1 MSAGKVAA
9 ELGTVDR
16 DAGRRYPGVRV
27 GRFAKQEVVENM
39 NQMGMGIS
47 MDFTN
52 WGQKPSVVEDIACAN
67 PHTKWRGFSC
77 ETHWT
82 KLWIVQLATFD
93 QRMVARLW
101 GDYHILL
108 TMKLV
113 RNNKSAYLLIS
124 GFLWCLTIKLW
135 GLLGKS
141 LRHHGENMGK
151 NMGIRWGGYLI

>member
-1 MSAGKVAA
+1 
-9 ELGTVDR
+9 
-16 DAGRRYPGVRV
+16 
-27 GRFAKQEVVENM
+27 
-39 NQMGMGIS
+39 MGMGIS

-67 PHTKWRGFSC
+67 PHTKWRVFGC

-93 QRMVARLW
+93 QRMVAMRW
-101 GDYHILL
+101 GDDPILL
-108 TMKLV
+108 TLKLV

-124 GFLWCLTIKLW
+124 GFLWCLTIKMW

-151 NMGIRWGGYLI
+151 NMGIRWGIGGYPKDRQRPPKTQRYGNFSGELMINHQIGWTRFTH